1 MLLLKFASGVGV
13 RMGMRWN
20 ERWGWSW
27 NGLEGNAG
35 LVWERGGR
43 WDWGWGDTVV
53 KGDV

>member
-35 LVWERGGR
+35 LVWERGGVE
-43 WDWGWGDTVV
+43 DGTGAGVTL
-53 KGDV
+53 